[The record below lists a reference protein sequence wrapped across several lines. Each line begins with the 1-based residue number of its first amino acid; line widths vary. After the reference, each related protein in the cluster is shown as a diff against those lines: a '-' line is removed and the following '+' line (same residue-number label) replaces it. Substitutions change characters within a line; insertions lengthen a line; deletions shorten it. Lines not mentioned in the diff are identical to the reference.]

1 MRTQV
6 VLAPFQPMLKLTGM
20 HDGFRRLF
28 LKGDRQYIDGYRS
41 PEA

>member
-6 VLAPFQPMLKLTGM
+6 VLAPLQPMLKLTGTR
-20 HDGFRRLF
+20 DGFRRLF
-28 LKGDRQYIDGYRS
+28 LKGGTQYIDGYRS